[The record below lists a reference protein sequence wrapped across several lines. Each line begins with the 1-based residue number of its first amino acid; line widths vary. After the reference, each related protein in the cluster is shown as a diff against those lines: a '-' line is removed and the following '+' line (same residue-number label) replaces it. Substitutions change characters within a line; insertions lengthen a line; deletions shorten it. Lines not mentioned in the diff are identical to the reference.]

1 MADHLAVT
9 IPLKDIH
16 RIQIYL
22 NTGRKSLTAIQKET
36 GADYIINGTLY
47 NMETFKP
54 NCHLRVDGRTI
65 CTPAYDVA
73 GYAWNDGP
81 DISID
86 TLPDPTQRN
95 YIACT
100 PLIVAGR
107 SLSELTYDAGQG
119 GKRGRTAMGIKGD
132 RLSLYCTR
140 DGGTMERTPEAL
152 RDDLAAAGWESSV
165 MLDGGGSSQCYFKGD
180 TIKATRV
187 VHDLILVY
195 LKGSDTTGVKTYSV
209 KKDGSTYLSKNFKVS
224 EFKCNDGSDTILVS
238 DKLVDLLQNIRDHF
252 GAAVTINSAY
262 RTESYNKKIGGATK
276 SQHVNGT
283 AADIVVKGATP
294 LEVAQYVEHI
304 MPDHGG
310 IGVYQ
315 TFTHVDVRS
324 NRSRWDQRSGKEVVV
339 DGWPGYKEDT
349 MDNAPSPDH
358 KEGVEWAVENGI
370 LTGNSE
376 GDLML
381 SQPVTR
387 QQMCTMLYRFAKYLG
402 KV

>member
-9 IPLKDIH
+9 IPLSNIQK
-16 RIQIYL
+16 IQIYV
-22 NTGRKSLTAIQKET
+22 NTAKRSLSAIQADT
-36 GADYIINGTLY
+36 RADYIINGTLY
-47 NMETFKP
+47 NRKTFKP
-54 NCHLRVDGRTI
+54 NCHLKVDGKVL
-65 CTPAYDVA
+65 CKPNYSVA

-86 TLPDPTQRN
+86 TLPDPSQCN

-100 PLIVAGR
+100 PLVVAGR
-107 SLSELTYDAGQG
+107 ALPKLTYDSEQG

-132 RLSLYCTR
+132 RLALYCTR
-140 DGGTMERTPEAL
+140 DGGTMERTPETL
-152 RDDLAAAGWESSV
+152 RDDLVAAGWESAV
-165 MLDGGGSSQCYFKGD
+165 MMDGGGSSQCWFKGQ
-180 TIKATRV
+180 TIKSTRA

-195 LKGSDTTGVKTYSV
+195 LKGSDSTVKTYSV

-224 EFKCNDGSDTILVS
+224 EFKCNDGSDTVLIS
-238 DKLVDLLQNIRDHF
+238 DKLVGLLQNIRNHF

-304 MPDHGG
+304 MPDSGG

-315 TFTHVDVRS
+315 SFTHVDVRA
-324 NRSRWDQRSGKEVVV
+324 NRSRWDNRSGSEVVV
-339 DGWPGYKEDT
+339 SGWPGYQEDT
-349 MDNAPSPDH
+349 MSETD
-358 KEGVEWAVENGI
+358 KAVQWVQDVGI
-370 LTGNSE
+370 MAGNSS
-376 GDLML
+376 GDMML
-381 SQPVTR
+381 DSNPTR
-387 QQMCTMLYRFAKYLG
+387 RQIAIMLYRFAKYLG

>member
-9 IPLKDIH
+9 IPLSNIQK
-16 RIQIYL
+16 IQIYV
-22 NTGRKSLTAIQKET
+22 NTAKRSLSAIQAET

-47 NMETFKP
+47 NMISFEP
-54 NCHLRVDGRTI
+54 NCHLKADGKVL
-65 CTPAYDVA
+65 CKPNYSVA

-81 DISID
+81 DISMD
-86 TLPDPTQRN
+86 TLPDPSQRN

-100 PLIVAGR
+100 PLVVAGR
-107 SLSELTYDAGQG
+107 ALPELTYDSGQG

-132 RLSLYCTR
+132 RLALYCTR
-140 DGGTMERTPEAL
+140 DGGTMERTPETL
-152 RDDLAAAGWESSV
+152 RDDLAAAGWESAV
-165 MLDGGGSSQCYFKGD
+165 MLDGGGSSQCWFRGQ
-180 TIKATRV
+180 TIKSTRA

-195 LKGSDTTGVKTYSV
+195 LKGSDSTVKTYSV
-209 KKDGSTYLSKNFKVS
+209 KKDGSTYLSNNFKVK
-224 EFKCNDGSDTILVS
+224 EFACNDGSDTVLIS
-238 DKLVDLLQNIRDHF
+238 DELVDLLQKIRDHF
-252 GAAVTINSAY
+252 RVAVTINSGY
-262 RTESYNKKIGGATK
+262 RTSTYNKKVGGATN
-276 SQHVNGT
+276 SQHVKGT
-283 AADIVVKGATP
+283 AADIVAKGVDP
-294 LEVAQYVEHI
+294 LTVGQYVEYI

-349 MDNAPSPDH
+349 VDNTLSPAH

-387 QQMCTMLYRFAKYLG
+387 QQMCTMLYRFWKLIDR
-402 KV
+402 

>member
-9 IPLKDIH
+9 IPLKDIQ

-22 NTGRKSLTAIQKET
+22 NTSRESLAAIQKET

-73 GYAWNDGP
+73 GYAWNNGP

-100 PLIVAGR
+100 PLVLDGKPIAN
-107 SLSELTYDAGQG
+107 LTYDPGQG
-119 GKRGRTAMGIKGD
+119 GKRGRTAIGIKED
-132 RLSLYCTR
+132 RLALYCTR
-140 DGGTMERTPEAL
+140 DGGTMTRTPEAL
-152 RDDLAAAGWESSV
+152 RDDLAAAGWESAV

-224 EFKCNDGSDTILVS
+224 EFKCNDGSDTVLIS
-238 DKLVDLLQNIRDHF
+238 DKLVGLLQNIRNHF

-304 MPDHGG
+304 MPDSGG

-315 TFTHVDVRS
+315 SFTHVDVRAS
-324 NRSRWDQRSGKEVVV
+324 RSRWDNRSGSEVVV
-339 DGWPGYKEDT
+339 SGWPGYQEDT
-349 MDNAPSPDH
+349 MSETD
-358 KEGVEWAVENGI
+358 KAVQWVQDVGI
-370 LTGNSE
+370 MAGNSS
-376 GDLML
+376 GDMML
-381 SQPVTR
+381 NNQPTR
-387 QQMCTMLYRFAKYLG
+387 RQNAIMLYRFAKWLG
-402 KV
+402 KI

>member
-9 IPLKDIH
+9 IPISNIQ
-16 RIQIYL
+16 RIQIYV
-22 NTGRKSLTAIQKET
+22 NTARRSLSEIQGET
-36 GADYIINGTLY
+36 GADYIINGTLF
-47 NMETFKP
+47 NMSTFKP

-100 PLIVAGR
+100 PLVLDGKPIAN
-107 SLSELTYDAGQG
+107 LTYDPGQG

-132 RLSLYCTR
+132 RLALYCTR

-152 RDDLAAAGWESSV
+152 RDDLAAAGWESAV

-209 KKDGSTYLSKNFKVS
+209 KKDGNTYLAENFKVK
-224 EFKCNDGSDTILVS
+224 EFACNDGSDTVLISDDLVE
-238 DKLVDLLQNIRDHF
+238 LLQKIRDHF
-252 GAAVTINSAY
+252 GVAVVINSGY
-262 RTESYNKKIGGATK
+262 RTSTYNKKVGGATN
-276 SQHVNGT
+276 SQHVKGT
-283 AADIVVKGATP
+283 AADIVVKGVDP
-294 LEVAQYVEHI
+294 LTVGQYVEYI

-315 TFTHVDVRS
+315 TFTHVDVRTS
-324 NRSRWDQRSGKEVVV
+324 RSRWDNRSGSEVVV
-339 DGWPGYKEDT
+339 SGWPGYQEET
-349 MDNAPSPDH
+349 MSETDL
-358 KEGVEWAVENGI
+358 AVKWVQDNGI
-370 LTGNSE
+370 VYGNAS

-381 SQPVTR
+381 DSQPTR
-387 QQMCTMLYRFAKYLG
+387 RQLFLMFYRFAKAIG
-402 KV
+402 KA

>member
-1 MADHLAVT
+1 MVIQMADHLAVT
-9 IPLKDIH
+9 IPLSNIQ

-22 NTGRKSLTAIQKET
+22 NTSRKSLAAIQKET
-36 GADYIINGTLY
+36 GADYIINGTLF
-47 NMETFKP
+47 NMSTFKP

-73 GYAWNDGP
+73 GYAWNEGP

-86 TLPDPTQRN
+86 TLPDPSQRN

-100 PLIVAGR
+100 PLVLDGKPIAN
-107 SLSELTYDAGQG
+107 LTYDPGQG
-119 GKRGRTAMGIKGD
+119 GKRGRAAIGIKED
-132 RLSLYCTR
+132 RLALYCTR
-140 DGGTMERTPEAL
+140 DGGTMTRTPEAL
-152 RDDLAAAGWESSV
+152 RDDLAAAGWESAV

-195 LKGSDTTGVKTYSV
+195 LKGSDTTDVKTYSV

-224 EFKCNDGSDTILVS
+224 EFKCNDGSDTVLIS

-276 SQHVNGT
+276 SQHANGT

-304 MPDHGG
+304 MPDSGG

-315 TFTHVDVRS
+315 SFTHVDVRAS
-324 NRSRWDQRSGKEVVV
+324 RSRWDNRSGSEVVV
-339 DGWPGYKEDT
+339 SGWPGYQEDT
-349 MDNAPSPDH
+349 MSETD
-358 KEGVEWAVENGI
+358 KAVQWVQDVGI
-370 LTGNSE
+370 MAGNSS
-376 GDLML
+376 GDMML
-381 SQPVTR
+381 NNQPTR
-387 QQMCTMLYRFAKYLG
+387 RQIAIMLYRFAKWLG
-402 KV
+402 KT

>member
-9 IPLKDIH
+9 IPLKDIQ

-22 NTGRKSLTAIQKET
+22 NTSRKSLAAIQKET

-100 PLIVAGR
+100 PLVLDGKPIAN
-107 SLSELTYDAGQG
+107 LTYDPGQG
-119 GKRGRTAMGIKGD
+119 GKRGRTAIGIKED
-132 RLSLYCTR
+132 RLALYCTR
-140 DGGTMERTPEAL
+140 DGGTMVRTPEAL
-152 RDDLAAAGWESSV
+152 RDDLAAAGWESAV

-195 LKGSDTTGVKTYSV
+195 LKGSDTMGVKTYSV

-224 EFKCNDGSDTILVS
+224 EFKCNDGSDTVLIS
-238 DKLVDLLQNIRDHF
+238 DKLVGLLQNIRNHF

-283 AADIVVKGATP
+283 AADIVVKGSKP

-315 TFTHVDVRS
+315 SFTHVDVRAS
-324 NRSRWDQRSGKEVVV
+324 RSRWDNRSGSEVVV
-339 DGWPGYKEDT
+339 SGWTGYQEDT
-349 MDNAPSPDH
+349 MSETD
-358 KEGVEWAVENGI
+358 KAVQWVQDVGI
-370 LTGNSE
+370 MAGNSN
-376 GDLML
+376 GDMML
-381 SQPVTR
+381 DSNPTR
-387 QQMCTMLYRFAKYLG
+387 RQIAIMLYRFAKLIE
-402 KV
+402 KK

>member
-9 IPLKDIH
+9 IPLQDIQK
-16 RIQIYL
+16 IQIYL
-22 NTGRKSLTAIQKET
+22 NTGRKSLASIQKNT
-36 GADYIINGTLY
+36 GADYIINGTLF
-47 NMETFKP
+47 NMYTFKP

-65 CTPAYDVA
+65 WTPAYDVA

-100 PLIVAGR
+100 PLVLDGKPIAK
-107 SLSELTYDAGQG
+107 LTYDPGQG
-119 GKRGRTAMGIKGD
+119 GKRGRTAIGIKED
-132 RLSLYCTR
+132 RLALYCTR
-140 DGGTMERTPEAL
+140 DGGTMARTPESL
-152 RDDLAAAGWESSV
+152 RDDLAAAGWESAV
-165 MLDGGGSSQCYFKGD
+165 MLDGGGSSQCWFRGD
-180 TIKATRV
+180 MLVSDSDRKI
-187 VHDLILVY
+187 HDYILVY
-195 LKGSDTTGVKTYSV
+195 LKKEELPMGVKTYSA

-224 EFKCNDGSDTILVS
+224 EFKCNDGSDTVLIS

-276 SQHVNGT
+276 SQHVKGT

-304 MPDHGG
+304 MPDSGG

-315 TFTHVDVRS
+315 SFAHVDVRT
-324 NRSRWDQRSGKEVVV
+324 NRSRWDNRSGSEVVV
-339 DGWPGYKEDT
+339 SGWPGYQEDT
-349 MDNAPSPDH
+349 MSETDKAVQWVQDIGVMQGNA
-358 KEGVEWAVENGI
+358 G
-370 LTGNSE
+370 
-376 GDLML
+376 GDMML
-381 SQPVTR
+381 DDKPTR
-387 QQMCTMLYRFAKYLG
+387 RQIAIMLYRFAKWLG
-402 KV
+402 KI

>member
-9 IPLKDIH
+9 IPLKDIQ

-22 NTGRKSLTAIQKET
+22 NTSRKSLAAIQKET
-36 GADYIINGTLY
+36 GADYIINGTLF
-47 NMETFKP
+47 NMSTFKP

-100 PLIVAGR
+100 PLVLDGKPIAN
-107 SLSELTYDAGQG
+107 LTYDPGQG

-132 RLSLYCTR
+132 RLALYCTR
-140 DGGTMERTPEAL
+140 DGGTMERTPETL
-152 RDDLAAAGWESSV
+152 RDDLAAAGWESAV

-180 TIKATRV
+180 TIKSTRV

-224 EFKCNDGSDTILVS
+224 EFKCNDGSDTVLIS

-252 GAAVTINSAY
+252 GVAVTINSAY

-304 MPDHGG
+304 MPDSGG

-315 TFTHVDVRS
+315 SFTHVDVRTS
-324 NRSRWDQRSGKEVVV
+324 RSRWDNRSGKEVVV
-339 DGWPGYKEDT
+339 PGWPGYQEET
-349 MDNAPSPDH
+349 MSETD
-358 KEGVEWAVENGI
+358 KAVQWVQDVGI
-370 LTGNSE
+370 MAGNSS
-376 GDLML
+376 GDMML
-381 SQPVTR
+381 NNQPTR
-387 QQMCTMLYRFAKYLG
+387 RQIAIMLYRFAKWLG
-402 KV
+402 KI

>member
-9 IPLKDIH
+9 IPLKDIQ

-22 NTGRKSLTAIQKET
+22 NTGRKSLAAIQKET

-54 NCHLRVDGRTI
+54 NCHLRADGRTI

-73 GYAWNDGP
+73 GYAWNDGT

-100 PLIVAGR
+100 PLVLDGKPIAN
-107 SLSELTYDAGQG
+107 LTYDPGQG

-132 RLSLYCTR
+132 RLALYCTR
-140 DGGTMERTPEAL
+140 DGGTMERTPETL
-152 RDDLAAAGWESSV
+152 RDDLAAAGWESAV
-165 MLDGGGSSQCYFKGD
+165 MMDGGGSSQCYFKGD
-180 TIKATRV
+180 TIKSTRV

-224 EFKCNDGSDTILVS
+224 EFKCNDGSDTVLIS

-252 GAAVTINSAY
+252 GVAVTINSAY

-304 MPDHGG
+304 MPGSGG

-315 TFTHVDVRS
+315 SFTHVDVRAS
-324 NRSRWDQRSGKEVVV
+324 RIRWDNRSGKEVVV
-339 DGWPGYKEDT
+339 PGWPGYQEET
-349 MDNAPSPDH
+349 MSETD
-358 KEGVEWAVENGI
+358 KAVQWVQDVGI
-370 LTGNSE
+370 MAGNSS
-376 GDLML
+376 GDMML
-381 SQPVTR
+381 DDKPTR
-387 QQMCTMLYRFAKYLG
+387 RQIAIMLYRFAKWLG
-402 KV
+402 KI

>member
-9 IPLKDIH
+9 IPISNIQ
-16 RIQIYL
+16 RIQIYV
-22 NTGRKSLTAIQKET
+22 NTARRSLSEIQGET
-36 GADYIINGTLY
+36 GADYIINGTLF
-47 NMETFKP
+47 NMSTFEP

-100 PLIVAGR
+100 PLVLDGKPIAN
-107 SLSELTYDAGQG
+107 LTYDPGQG
-119 GKRGRTAMGIKGD
+119 GKRGRTAIGIKED
-132 RLSLYCTR
+132 RLALYCTR
-140 DGGTMERTPEAL
+140 DGGTMTRTPEAL
-152 RDDLAAAGWESSV
+152 RDDLAAAGWESAV

-195 LKGSDTTGVKTYSV
+195 LKGSDSTVKTYSV
-209 KKDGSTYLSKNFKVS
+209 KKDGSTYLSENFKVK
-224 EFKCNDGSDTILVS
+224 EFACNDGSDTVLIS
-238 DKLVDLLQNIRDHF
+238 DELVDLLQKIRDHF
-252 GAAVTINSAY
+252 GVAVTINSGY
-262 RTESYNKKIGGATK
+262 RTSAYNKKVGGVSN
-276 SQHVNGT
+276 SQHVKGT
-283 AADIVVKGATP
+283 AADIVVKGVDP
-294 LEVAQYVEHI
+294 LTVGQYVEYI

-349 MDNAPSPDH
+349 VDNTLSPAH
-358 KEGVEWAVENGI
+358 KEGVEWAVKNGI

-387 QQMCTMLYRFAKYLG
+387 QQMCTMLYRFAKLIE
-402 KV
+402 KK

>member
-9 IPLKDIH
+9 VPLQDIQK
-16 RIQIYL
+16 IQIYL

-73 GYAWNDGP
+73 GYAWNEGP

-86 TLPDPTQRN
+86 TLPDLTQRN

-100 PLIVAGR
+100 PLVVAGR
-107 SLSELTYDAGQG
+107 ALPELTYDSGQG

-132 RLSLYCTR
+132 RLALYCTR
-140 DGGTMERTPEAL
+140 DGGTMERTPETL
-152 RDDLAAAGWESSV
+152 RDDLAAAGWESAV
-165 MLDGGGSSQCYFKGD
+165 MLDGGGSSQCWFRGQ
-180 TIKATRV
+180 TIKSTRA

-195 LKGSDTTGVKTYSV
+195 LKGDDSTGVKTYSV

-224 EFKCNDGSDTILVS
+224 EFKCNDGSDTVLIS
-238 DKLVDLLQNIRDHF
+238 DKLVDLLQKIRDHF
-252 GAAVTINSAY
+252 GVAVTINSGY
-262 RTESYNKKIGGATK
+262 RTSTYNKKVGGATN
-276 SQHVNGT
+276 SQHVKGT
-283 AADIVVKGATP
+283 AADIVVKGVDP
-294 LEVAQYVEHI
+294 LTVAQYSEHL
-304 MPDHGG
+304 MPDSGG

-315 TFTHVDVRS
+315 TFTHVDVRTS
-324 NRSRWDQRSGKEVVV
+324 RSRWDNRSGSEVVV
-339 DGWPGYKEDT
+339 SGWPGYQEET
-349 MDNAPSPDH
+349 MSETDL
-358 KEGVEWAVENGI
+358 AVKWVQDNGI
-370 LTGNSE
+370 VYGNAS

-381 SQPVTR
+381 DSQPTR
-387 QQMCTMLYRFAKYLG
+387 RQLFLMFYRFAKAIG
-402 KV
+402 KA

>member
-9 IPLKDIH
+9 IPLKDIQ

-100 PLIVAGR
+100 PLVLDSKPIAN
-107 SLSELTYDAGQG
+107 LTYDPGQG
-119 GKRGRTAMGIKGD
+119 GKRGRTAIGIKED
-132 RLSLYCTR
+132 RLALYCTR
-140 DGGTMERTPEAL
+140 DGGTMTRTPEAL
-152 RDDLAAAGWESSV
+152 RDDLAAAGWESAV

-224 EFKCNDGSDTILVS
+224 EFKCNDGSDTVLIS

-304 MPDHGG
+304 MPDSGG

-315 TFTHVDVRS
+315 SFTHVDVRTS
-324 NRSRWDQRSGKEVVV
+324 RSRWDNRSGSEVVV
-339 DGWPGYKEDT
+339 SGWPGYQEDT
-349 MDNAPSPDH
+349 MSETDKAVQWVQDI
-358 KEGVEWAVENGI
+358 GVMQ
-370 LTGNSE
+370 GNSS
-376 GDLML
+376 GDMML
-381 SQPVTR
+381 DDKPTR
-387 QQMCTMLYRFAKYLG
+387 RQIAIMLYRFWKFLG
-402 KV
+402 N

>member
-9 IPLKDIH
+9 IPLKDIQ

-36 GADYIINGTLY
+36 GADYIINGTLF
-47 NMETFKP
+47 NMSTFKP

-73 GYAWNDGP
+73 GYAWNEGP

-86 TLPDPTQRN
+86 TLPDPSQRN

-100 PLIVAGR
+100 PLVLDGKPIAN
-107 SLSELTYDAGQG
+107 LTYDPGQG

-132 RLSLYCTR
+132 RLALYCTR
-140 DGGTMERTPEAL
+140 DGGTMERTPETL
-152 RDDLAAAGWESSV
+152 RDDLAAAGWESAV

-180 TIKATRV
+180 TIKSTRV

-209 KKDGSTYLSKNFKVS
+209 KKDGSTYLSKNFKVR
-224 EFKCNDGSDTILVS
+224 EFKCNDGSDTVLIS
-238 DKLVDLLQNIRDHF
+238 DKLVGLLQNIRDHF

-304 MPDHGG
+304 MPDSGG

-315 TFTHVDVRS
+315 SFTHVDVRA
-324 NRSRWDQRSGKEVVV
+324 NRSRWDNRSGSEVVV
-339 DGWPGYKEDT
+339 SGWPGYKEET
-349 MDNAPSPDH
+349 MAETD
-358 KEGVEWAVENGI
+358 KAVQWVQDVGI
-370 LTGNSE
+370 MAGNSS
-376 GDLML
+376 GDMML
-381 SQPVTR
+381 DDKPTR
-387 QQMCTMLYRFAKYLG
+387 RQIAIMLYRFAKLLG
-402 KV
+402 KI

>member
-9 IPLKDIH
+9 VPLKDIQ

-22 NTGRKSLTAIQKET
+22 NTSRKSLAAIQKET

-73 GYAWNDGP
+73 GYAWNEGP

-100 PLIVAGR
+100 PLVLDGKPIAN
-107 SLSELTYDAGQG
+107 LTYDPGQG
-119 GKRGRTAMGIKGD
+119 GKRGRTAIGIKDD
-132 RLSLYCTR
+132 RLALYCTR
-140 DGGTMERTPEAL
+140 DGGTMTRTPETL
-152 RDDLAAAGWESSV
+152 RDDLAAAGWESAV
-165 MLDGGGSSQCYFKGD
+165 MMDGGGSSQCYFKGD
-180 TIKATRV
+180 TIKSTRV

-224 EFKCNDGSDTILVS
+224 EFKCNDGSDTVLIS
-238 DKLVDLLQNIRDHF
+238 DKLVGLLQNIRNHF
-252 GAAVTINSAY
+252 SAAVTINSAY

-283 AADIVVKGATP
+283 AADIVVKGVTP

-304 MPDHGG
+304 MPDSGG

-315 TFTHVDVRS
+315 SFTHVDVRTS
-324 NRSRWDQRSGKEVVV
+324 RSRWDNRSGSEVVV
-339 DGWPGYKEDT
+339 SGWPGYQEDT
-349 MDNAPSPDH
+349 MSETD
-358 KEGVEWAVENGI
+358 KAVQWIQDVGI
-370 LTGNSE
+370 MAGNSS
-376 GDLML
+376 GDMML
-381 SQPVTR
+381 DDKPTR
-387 QQMCTMLYRFAKYLG
+387 RQIAIMLYRFAKWLG
-402 KV
+402 KI

>member
-9 IPLKDIH
+9 IPLKDIQK
-16 RIQIYL
+16 IQIYL

-100 PLIVAGR
+100 PLVLDGKPIAN
-107 SLSELTYDAGQG
+107 LTYDPGQG
-119 GKRGRTAMGIKGD
+119 GKRGRTAIGIKDD
-132 RLSLYCTR
+132 RLALYCTR
-140 DGGTMERTPEAL
+140 DGGTMTRTPEAL
-152 RDDLAAAGWESSV
+152 RDDLAAAGWESAV

-180 TIKATRV
+180 TIKSTRV

-224 EFKCNDGSDTILVS
+224 EFKCNDGSDTVLIS
-238 DKLVDLLQNIRDHF
+238 DKLVGLLQNIRDHF

-304 MPDHGG
+304 MPDSGG

-315 TFTHVDVRS
+315 SFTHVDVRA
-324 NRSRWDQRSGKEVVV
+324 NRSRWDNRSGSEVVV
-339 DGWPGYKEDT
+339 SGWPGYQENT
-349 MDNAPSPDH
+349 MSETD
-358 KEGVEWAVENGI
+358 KAVQWVQDVGI
-370 LTGNSE
+370 MAGNSS
-376 GDLML
+376 GDMVLDDK
-381 SQPVTR
+381 PTR
-387 QQMCTMLYRFAKYLG
+387 RQIAIMLYRFAKWLG
-402 KV
+402 KI

>member
-9 IPLKDIH
+9 IPLKDIQK
-16 RIQIYL
+16 IQIYL
-22 NTGRKSLTAIQKET
+22 NTGRKSLAAIQKET

-73 GYAWNDGP
+73 GYAWSDGP

-107 SLSELTYDAGQG
+107 SLQELTYDSGQG

-132 RLSLYCTR
+132 RLALYCTR
-140 DGGTMERTPEAL
+140 DGGTMERTPETL
-152 RDDLAAAGWESSV
+152 RDDLAAAGWESAV
-165 MLDGGGSSQCYFKGD
+165 MMDGGGSSQCWFRGQ
-180 TIKATRV
+180 TIKSTRA

-195 LKGSDTTGVKTYSV
+195 LKGDDSTGVKTYSV
-209 KKDGSTYLSKNFKVS
+209 KKDGNTYLSKNFKVS
-224 EFKCNDGSDTILVS
+224 EFKCNDGSDTVLIS
-238 DKLVDLLQNIRDHF
+238 DKLVDLLQNIRNHF

-304 MPDHGG
+304 MPDSGG

-315 TFTHVDVRS
+315 SFTHVDVRA
-324 NRSRWDQRSGKEVVV
+324 NRSRWDNRSGSEVVV
-339 DGWPGYKEDT
+339 SGWPGYQEDT
-349 MDNAPSPDH
+349 MSETD
-358 KEGVEWAVENGI
+358 KAVQWVQDVGI
-370 LTGNSE
+370 MAGNSI
-376 GDLML
+376 GDMML
-381 SQPVTR
+381 DDKPTR
-387 QQMCTMLYRFAKYLG
+387 RQIAIMLYRFAKWLG
-402 KV
+402 KI